1 MLLFRRILMVQ
12 NKQSKIAVLGAGSWG
27 MALSKVLAENGHDVK
42 VWSRPSGKKFVDEI
56 NNHHTNKRYFEDIIF
71 PESITA
77 TIDLKEAIE
86 GREVVVIVIPTV
98 GIRDISK
105 QLNKLIDEPKI
116 IVHASKGLEQKS
128 FQRIS
133 TIIEEEIDADKRK
146 GVAVLSGPSHAEEVV
161 VSDLTSIT
169 SASEDEE
176 IAEIIQ
182 YLFMNDYFRVY
193 RNTDII
199 GVELGAALK
208 NIVAIGAGALSG
220 LGYGDNAIAA
230 LVTRGLAEITRL
242 GTALGADPLTFM
254 GLSGVG
260 DLIVTSTSEHSRNWR
275 AGKLLGEGHTIDSI
289 HEEIGMAIEGLATVI
304 AAKELAEQVN
314 IEMPITEAIYK
325 VAYEDADVSKAIL
338 ELMRREGKA
347 E

>member
-1 MLLFRRILMVQ
+1 MNQ

-42 VWSRPSGKKFVDEI
+42 IWSHPRGAEFVNEI
-56 NNHHTNKRYFEDIIF
+56 NTHHTNKRYFEDIVF

-86 GREVVVIVIPTV
+86 GREILVIVIPTP
-98 GIRDISK
+98 GIRNLTK
-105 QLNKLIDEPKI
+105 ELNEIIDEPKI
-116 IVHASKGLEQKS
+116 IVHASKGLEQKTHL
-128 FQRIS
+128 RIS
-133 TIIEEEIDADKRK
+133 TIIEEEIEQKNRK

-161 VSDLTSIT
+161 VQDLTSLT
-169 SASEDEE
+169 SASENED
-176 IAEIIQ
+176 IAETIQ

-208 NIVAIGAGALSG
+208 NIVALGAGALIG

-242 GTALGADPLTFM
+242 GTALGADSRTFM

-260 DLIVTSTSEHSRNWR
+260 DLIVTSTSVHSRNWR
-275 AGKLLGEGHTIDSI
+275 AGKLLGEGHTIKSI
-289 HEEIGMAIEGLATVI
+289 YEEIGMAIEGLSTVI
-304 AAKELAEQVN
+304 AAKELAEECN
-314 IEMPITEAIYK
+314 IEMPITEAIYQ
-325 VAYEDADVSKAIL
+325 VAYENADVSGAIL
-338 ELMRREGKA
+338 NLMRREGKA